1 MTKRKK
7 IRIISYVSFAVFCAL
22 LYFYLLNSQLTYYKR
37 VSNNNYQRAF
47 AEFVTNFDE
56 MNTALEKSK
65 YASSPQMLSTMC
77 TQVYGKAQSAQMALG
92 VLPFSDDALGET
104 SSFISRV
111 GDYSLTLS
119 GTAASGDVEDST
131 FELLSAL
138 SDVSSEITAELRN
151 MYNDMSRSSLT
162 ITDMASQD
170 AQISN
175 MDKNDIDTS
184 LLDNFKEVEGNFP
197 EVPSLIYDGPF
208 SDDVDTGSYS
218 LIENE
223 PEVSEEEALNIAKGT
238 LGIDDLRP
246 SGTTEGK
253 VKLYN
258 MSNDTVRVSITA
270 KGGLIYSVKTNE
282 DILSQVLSPNEA
294 IRKGSAYIS
303 ELGYKDMQATYYII
317 QDNCILINYAYYT
330 DGYMCYPDLVKAR
343 VSLSDGKVLDIDAAG
358 YIRNHKARDIPDEKF
373 DISYGRSTVPSSL
386 KILSESRAVI
396 PSYGKKEIFAFEYKC
411 ENEDGKHYI
420 IYVGTQSGRQ
430 ENILI
435 LIEDENG
442 TLTM

>member
-131 FELLSAL
+131 YELLSAL

-175 MDKNDIDTS
+175 MDKTTS
-184 LLDNFKEVEGNFP
+184 IHHFL
-197 EVPSLIYDGPF
+197 
-208 SDDVDTGSYS
+208 T
-218 LIENE
+218 
-223 PEVSEEEALNIAKGT
+223 
-238 LGIDDLRP
+238 
-246 SGTTEGK
+246 
-253 VKLYN
+253 
-258 MSNDTVRVSITA
+258 
-270 KGGLIYSVKTNE
+270 
-282 DILSQVLSPNEA
+282 ILKRL
-294 IRKGSAYIS
+294 
-303 ELGYKDMQATYYII
+303 
-317 QDNCILINYAYYT
+317 
-330 DGYMCYPDLVKAR
+330 
-343 VSLSDGKVLDIDAAG
+343 
-358 YIRNHKARDIPDEKF
+358 
-373 DISYGRSTVPSSL
+373 
-386 KILSESRAVI
+386 
-396 PSYGKKEIFAFEYKC
+396 KEIFRKFRLSYMTARFPMMSIQA
-411 ENEDGKHYI
+411 H
-420 IYVGTQSGRQ
+420 
-430 ENILI
+430 IL
-435 LIEDENG
+435 LLK
-442 TLTM
+442 TSRRCPKKKP